1 MSENMY
7 IVRDALDK
15 GRGMFATQDIKR
27 GTCVISESPL
37 VFISPNIFKNLQA
50 INALSKKNKKSFFA
64 LRNIYTDDELPQ
76 EIGII
81 KTNALQLGNDS
92 IEAAVY
98 RVISRI
104 NHSCAPNV
112 RHSWNSITQME
123 YIYAIKDITAGSEI
137 LTTYVAPL
145 TTREARQKKLEE
157 DFRFTCQCRLCTA
170 ASSKEHDAVVTRI
183 NECSDLIV
191 KFASSNPRKS
201 IQCVREALALLDKIE
216 THGKRTFYYDGFQ
229 ISAMYSNYKLA
240 KEWADLL
247 LESYRLE
254 EGETGDQYDR
264 YLAYS
269 IDAKSHERAGRG
281 GYVDLRGIYITKLGQ
296 ELE

>member
-1 MSENMY
+1 MNENMY
-7 IVRDALDK
+7 IVRDVLDK

-37 VFISPNIFKNLQA
+37 VFVGSNILKNLQA

-64 LRNIYTDDELPQ
+64 LSNIYTDDELPQ

-81 KTNALQLGNDS
+81 KTNALPLGKESN
-92 IEAAVY
+92 EAAAVY

-112 RHSWNSITQME
+112 QHSWNSITQME

-145 TTREARQKKLEE
+145 TTREARQKTLKKS
-157 DFRFTCQCRLCTA
+157 FRFTCQCRFCAA
-170 ASSKEHDAVVTRI
+170 ASSEEHDATVTRI

-191 KFASSNPRKS
+191 KFASSNPRKA

-216 THGKRTFYYDGFQ
+216 VGGKATFCYDGFQ
-229 ISAMYSNYKLA
+229 INAMYSNYKLA

-247 LESYRLE
+247 LETYRFE
-254 EGETGDQYDR
+254 EGETGHEYGR

-269 IDAKSHERAGRG
+269 IDAKAHEYAGRG
-281 GYVDLRGIYITKLGQ
+281 RYVDLRGV
-296 ELE
+296 